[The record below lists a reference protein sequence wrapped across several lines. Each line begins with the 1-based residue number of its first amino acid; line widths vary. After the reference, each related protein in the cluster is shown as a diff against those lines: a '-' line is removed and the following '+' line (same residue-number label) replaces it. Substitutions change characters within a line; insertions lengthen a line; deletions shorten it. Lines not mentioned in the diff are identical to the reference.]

1 MAKPTTRIEQT
12 VPSAAQVEAEA
23 LTEVLS
29 AVAQQKDA
37 LLTYIQIIGQLHQA
51 GILTAIQAM
60 LAARHDIG
68 VIGINQMNKSGAQR
82 LIKNGM
88 STMQFLGSIDPEKL
102 TTVLGAVS
110 HGMEQA
116 KPSGKQTGLWSMM
129 GTLRDPHVGA
139 SLNVM
144 MSFLRGMGEAL
155 PQGQSQ
161 GQGHTHNHV

>member
-12 VPSAAQVEAEA
+12 IPTAAQVEAQA
-23 LTEVLS
+23 LGEVVA

-37 LLTYIQIIGQLHQA
+37 LLAFVQIIGHLHQA
-51 GILTAIQAM
+51 GVLSTVQAM

-82 LIKNGM
+82 LIKNSI
-88 STMQFLGSIDPEKL
+88 STMEFMGSIDPAKL
-102 TTVLGAVS
+102 KTVLDATL
-110 HGMEQA
+110 HGLDQA
-116 KPSGKQTGLWSMM
+116 KSSGKQTGLWSMM

-155 PQGQSQ
+155 PQSQ
-161 GQGHTHNHV
+161 GQTHNHV